1 VSNPEKLISLANDLR
16 NAAIRMMQAGA
27 AMRDTHWLAVQASAS
42 RKMEKQLTA
51 AQTAIDAIRK
61 EMSEI

>member
-1 VSNPEKLISLANDLR
+1 MTNPEKLVSLANDLR

-27 AMRDTHWLAVQASAS
+27 SMRDTHWLAVQASAR
-42 RKMEKQLTA
+42 RKMEKQLVA